1 MASLIICVLTR
12 NNSRPCGGQQL
23 LIDGLAD
30 LNQVT
35 ARAPAGDSNIG
46 FRITDCVGHVT
57 TRAPAGDSNDL
68 PDSSTY
74 QLSVTTR
81 APAGDSNNF
90 VIIVQDVDAM
100 VTTRAPAGD
109 SNILPNA
116 LHPMMRP

>member
-1 MASLIICVLTR
+1 MFKT
-12 NNSRPCGGQQL
+12 NE
-23 LIDGLAD
+23 LAM
-30 LNQVT
+30 VT
-35 ARAPAGDSNIG
+35 A
-46 FRITDCVGHVT
+46 
-57 TRAPAGDSNDL
+57 RAPAGDSNDL